1 MTSNKL
7 KIIACIAMACDHI
20 GYLLLP
26 ELEFLRWIGRLALPI
41 FAYFIAEGCLHTRS
55 KTKYFLQ
62 VFAMAIACQLFYI
75 GESLLNGGIRSV
87 YLNILFTFSL
97 SILICWAYLRLANTV
112 KKKDKQRL
120 LPDITLFAAAL
131 FLAVFCCTALTRIF
145 GIPVTVD
152 YGIVGVFLPLTTL
165 IFLDKHKRLICF
177 CVGTVLYCLVQSRTF
192 PYIWFSLLALPLLA
206 LYNGKRGTPKLK
218 WAFYFFYPAHFALI
232 YGIGLLI

>member
-62 VFAMAIACQLFYI
+62 VFAMAITCQLFYI

-87 YLNILFTFSL
+87 YLNILLTFSL
-97 SILICWAYLRLANTV
+97 SILICWAYLRLTDTV

-120 LPDITLFAAAL
+120 LSDIALFAAAL
-131 FLAVFCCTALTRIF
+131 CFAVFCCTAFTWIL
-145 GIPVTVD
+145 GIPVAVD
-152 YGIVGVFLPLTTL
+152 YGIVGVFLPLTAL

-177 CVGTVLYCLVQSRTF
+177 CAGTVLYCLVQSRTF
-192 PYIWFSLLALPLLA
+192 PYIWFSLMALPLLA
-206 LYNGKRGTPKLK
+206 LYNGKRGTKKLK
-218 WAFYFFYPAHFALI
+218 WVFYLFYPVHFALI

>member
-62 VFAMAIACQLFYI
+62 VFAMAIVCQLFYI
-75 GESLLNGGIRSV
+75 GESLLNSGIRSV

-97 SILICWAYLRLANTV
+97 SILICWAYLGVINS
-112 KKKDKQRL
+112 KKAH
-120 LPDITLFAAAL
+120 LPLKILL
-131 FLAVFCCTALTRIF
+131 FLAALGLSVFCCYDLSSVA

-152 YGIVGVFLPLTTL
+152 YGIVGVFLPLTAL
-165 IFLDKHKRLICF
+165 IFLDKHKRLTCF
-177 CVGTVLYCLVQSRTF
+177 CAGTVLYCLVQSRTF

-206 LYNGKRGTPKLK
+206 LYNGKRGTKKLK
-218 WAFYFFYPAHFALI
+218 WAFYFFYPAHFAII
-232 YGIGLLI
+232 YGIGFLL